1 MNEQPSVPAD
11 IPLGQKTQYVSEY
24 DSSLL
29 FPISREQS
37 RAGLSIVAG
46 DLPFTGVDIWTGYEL
61 SWLDQSGK
69 PQVAV
74 AEFTVPCDSPH
85 IVESKSFKLYLNSFN
100 QTRFDSWSAVVSTLE
115 KDLGAAVGATVGVK
129 VMPLA
134 GVKDSA
140 EMLSCEFI
148 GQLAA
153 DSIDDLAV
161 EIVDYH
167 PNPALLQCN
176 SGQSVVTEAFCSDLL
191 KTNCPVTGQPDW
203 ASVYIRYRGAP
214 IQRES
219 LLKYIVS
226 FREHQDFHEH
236 CVERMFTD
244 ILARCQ
250 PEALTVYA
258 RYTRRGGLDI
268 NPFRTNCGDVPPA
281 IRLIRQ

>member
-1 MNEQPSVPAD
+1 MSEQPSVPGD
-11 IPLGQKTQYVSEY
+11 IPLGQKTEYVSEY
-24 DSSLL
+24 DPSLL
-29 FPISREQS
+29 FSISRAQS
-37 RAGLSIVAG
+37 RAGLSIVA
-46 DLPFTGVDIWTGYEL
+46 DELPFAGVDIWTGYEL
-61 SWLDQSGK
+61 SWLDPMGK

-74 AEFTVPCDSPH
+74 AEFTVPCDSPN
-85 IVESKSFKLYLNSFN
+85 IVESKSFKLYLNSYN
-100 QTRFDSWSAVVSTLE
+100 QTRFDSMAAVVATLE
-115 KDLGAAVGATVGVK
+115 KDLGAAAGAPVAVK

-134 GVKDSA
+134 GIKKTA
-140 EMLSCEFI
+140 EALCCESI

-153 DSIDDLAV
+153 DNIDGLEV

-167 PNPALLQCN
+167 PNPALLQC
-176 SGQSVVTEAFCSDLL
+176 QIEQPVITEALCSDLL

-214 IQRES
+214 IKRES

-244 ILARCQ
+244 ILTYCQ

-268 NPFRTNCGDVPPA
+268 NPFRSNCGDVPPA
-281 IRLIRQ
+281 VRLIRQ